1 MPIAGDLI
9 NIVSEKSNVLLQIIA
24 PYLQNNRKKAGVVS
38 LSAAVI
44 LTLLYTTLQRFN
56 RPARSLRHLPYLG
69 YFSFLNY
76 CFKNELFENYSQKLI
91 MPLIKQS
98 NGVYMVN

>member
-1 MPIAGDLI
+1 MPITGELI
-9 NIVSEKSNVLLQIIA
+9 NIVNEKSSVVMRLIA
-24 PYLQNNRKKAGVVS
+24 PYLHNRKKAGVVS
-38 LSAAVI
+38 VSAAVI

-56 RPARSLRHLPYLG
+56 RPARSLRHLPYVG

-76 CFKNELFENYSQKLI
+76 IFKDELFEKYSQKLI